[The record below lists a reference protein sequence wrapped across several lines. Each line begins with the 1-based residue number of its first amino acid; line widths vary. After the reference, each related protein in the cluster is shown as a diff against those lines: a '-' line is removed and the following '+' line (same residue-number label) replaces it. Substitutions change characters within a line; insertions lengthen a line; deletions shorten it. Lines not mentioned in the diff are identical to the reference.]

1 MQQSSRFQE
10 MNAGQSVVSGP
21 AEGAILAELRAA
33 AALAEADGPGAMIE
47 ATMSFT
53 ATELWR
59 QLARDENID
68 AEPVVQALC
77 TVAGFT
83 PDSAR
88 ASLYARAARAPHFL
102 QLEPGTALD
111 AHLALF
117 LALAPVSSV
126 SIWLAEVPGDVTLL
140 RSAGPLAATRRCR
153 TVALRALAAD
163 ALPAATRR
171 LVLGFPLRR
180 LGLPIGA
187 VVVRVRPE
195 LHGEATSFVEEL
207 ARVLPALLERE
218 LLLRTSV
225 SQDER
230 LHAASERRLVRVG
243 YDLHDGPLQEIA
255 ALGAELAR
263 LKAQIGELERSRL
276 QDLVGG
282 RIDDVTARLVEVDRS
297 LRELSQTLETSSLA
311 DQPVPDA
318 LRREAE
324 NFTRRTGIEVAV
336 EIRGSFRALSASQRI
351 AILRI
356 VQEALANVR
365 EHSIATSVRVSV
377 ASGPEGVLLRVAD
390 NGEGFD
396 VAQTVVAAARRGRL
410 GVVGMNERVRLLGG
424 VFEIDSEPGEGTTIT
439 AALPAWQP
447 VAEQDPSVEAAG

>member
-10 MNAGQSVVSGP
+10 MNAGQSVVPGP

-153 TVALRALAAD
+153 TVALWALAAD

-282 RIDDVTARLVEVDRS
+282 RIDEVDRS

-365 EHSIATSVRVSV
+365 EHSIATSVRVNV

>member
-10 MNAGQSVVSGP
+10 LNAGQSGVPEPPVD
-21 AEGAILAELRAA
+21 AFLTELRAA
-33 AALAEADGPGAMIE
+33 AAIAADDGPGAAVE
-47 ATMSFT
+47 ATLSFT

-59 QLARDENID
+59 QLARDEKID
-68 AEPVVQALC
+68 AEPLVQALSA
-77 TVAGFT
+77 VAGFT

-111 AHLALF
+111 SHLALF
-117 LALAPVSSV
+117 LALAPASSV
-126 SIWLAEVPGDVTLL
+126 SIWLGEIPGDITLL

-153 TVALRALAAD
+153 TVALRALAGD

-180 LGLPIGA
+180 LGVTVGA

-195 LHGEATSFVEEL
+195 VHGQATSFVEEL

-218 LLLRTSV
+218 LLLRASV
-225 SQDER
+225 SHDER

-276 QDLVGG
+276 RDLVGG

-311 DQPVPDA
+311 DQPIPDT

-324 NFTRRTGIEVAV
+324 NFTRRTAIEVV
-336 EIRGSFRALSASQRI
+336 VQTRGSFRQLTASQRI

-365 EHSIATSVRVSV
+365 EHSIATSVRVNV
-377 ASGPEGVLLRVAD
+377 ASGPEGVLLRIAD

-424 VFEIDSEPGEGTTIT
+424 VFEIESEPGQGTTIT
-439 AALPAWQP
+439 AALPAWRP
-447 VAEQDPSVEAAG
+447 VAEQGPAVETAG